1 MDVKMFRLCAMLLA
15 VLLGSC
21 GRVYHAPLNQQA
33 TLFREAGE
41 GRVQAAFAFISED
54 GMAADVQGAMAL
66 TNRWAVQMAAQ
77 LAWGADGGSPD
88 LYSAR
93 GAQLAAGLGYYRPL
107 GRFWVVENYAGL
119 GMNYQRHFFPF
130 NSFNEPEDILRVYGF
145 GAYATPLTSRFD
157 YTGAFVYTQPAIGFR
172 WKYLEAAVSA
182 NVHLGNTALTNT
194 LNVIASEEASESGIK
209 NNLVFLAEPAFTL
222 RLGLPQ
228 IKLQAQFVLVHPLN
242 NVALAMPVA
251 RISFGVMVPFTHQKR
266 WPKQP

>member
-1 MDVKMFRLCAMLLA
+1 MDVKMFRLWAMLVV
-15 VLLGSC
+15 VLLSSC
-21 GRVYHAPLNQQA
+21 GRVYHSPINQQA

-41 GRVQAAFAFISED
+41 GRLQAAFGSISED

-66 TNRWAVQMAAQ
+66 TNRWALQMAAQ
-77 LAWGADGGSPD
+77 LAWGADDGSPD

-93 GAQLAAGLGYYRPL
+93 GGQLSAGLGYYKPL

-130 NSFNEPEDILRVYGF
+130 NFFNETEDILRVYGY

-172 WKYLEAAVSA
+172 WKYLEAAVST

-194 LNVIASEEASESGIK
+194 LHVIVREEASGSGIE

-242 NVALAMPVA
+242 NVALAMPNA